1 VARRGLLRTTT
12 AYLAAFVLQLLGT
25 GIAVGGLF
33 ALLVGVGVLD
43 DEPGAGWVV
52 TGLVL
57 LVGGLAIAWKLSPL
71 VTRALVGKD
80 ITYGQTGVIVSAP
93 PARRRRRRRDR
104 GS

>member
-1 VARRGLLRTTT
+1 VARRGLLRVIT
-12 AYLAAFVLQLLGT
+12 AYVAAFVLQLLGT

-52 TGLVL
+52 TGLVF
-57 LVGGLAIAWKLSPL
+57 LVGGLVIAWRLSPL

-80 ITYGQTGVIVSAP
+80 ITYGETGVIVTAP
-93 PARRRRRRRDR
+93 PTRRRRRRRVG

>member
-1 VARRGLLRTTT
+1 MARRGLPRTIT

-71 VTRALVGKD
+71 VTRALVGED
-80 ITYGQTGVIVSAP
+80 TYGRTGVIVTAP
-93 PARRRRRRRDR
+93 PVWRRRRRRDG